1 MGSKHKSTRMRMQP
15 IAMNSSS
22 SSTTS
27 GGGSGRTGPFRIRR
41 TAAPPPELL
50 LPVNPEPS
58 WSSSSA
64 PSSMPS
70 SPNLSGTQ
78 MRLGMSP
85 STSSSSFDHRP
96 LPPHQHHHADDFL
109 HSTMKLFLLVTPP
122 ASRFQ
127 VTHLN
132 GRMHTASCSL
142 LYRAQIIFYFLV
154 FSHSSNGPLHHYGKL
169 PGQRSFHFRIGGGF
183 LIMRNTIQSRPD
195 ESAFPFFFL
204 KRKREHYSVYRL
216 FFFYRY

>member
-15 IAMNSSS
+15 IAISS
-22 SSTTS
+22 SSTAT
-27 GGGSGRTGPFRIRR
+27 GGRTGPFRIRR

-85 STSSSSFDHRP
+85 SSSSSFDHQQR
-96 LPPHQHHHADDFL
+96 PHQHHADDFL

-132 GRMHTASCSL
+132 GRTQQL
-142 LYRAQIIFYFLV
+142 LSGANYFL
-154 FSHSSNGPLHHYGKL
+154 
-169 PGQRSFHFRIGGGF
+169 
-183 LIMRNTIQSRPD
+183 
-195 ESAFPFFFL
+195 FPFFF
-204 KRKREHYSVYRL
+204 S
-216 FFFYRY
+216 F